1 MAGFYTA
8 LIDPA
13 PTIQWPA
20 LSPPCTAAS
29 AATFLVPLLVVAVVV
44 GLIQT
49 IFSVQESSISFLPKL
64 AALMLVTAIAGEGL
78 MLGLADYLERGLTD
92 MVGAI
97 R

>member
-1 MAGFYTA
+1 MTGTAPDDVMLGDLAREAVLLFAG
-8 LIDPA
+8 
-13 PTIQWPA
+13 
-20 LSPPCTAAS
+20 S
-29 AATFLVPLLVVAVVV
+29 AALFLVPLLVVAIIV

-64 AALMLVTAIAGEGL
+64 VALVMVTAIAGEGL

-97 R
+97 H

>member
-1 MAGFYTA
+1 MNGITPQPDDVMLADLAREAVLLFAG
-8 LIDPA
+8 
-13 PTIQWPA
+13 
-20 LSPPCTAAS
+20 S
-29 AATFLVPLLVVAVVV
+29 AALFLVPLLVMAVLV

-64 AALMLVTAIAGEGL
+64 AALLMVTAIAGEGL

>member
-1 MAGFYTA
+1 MN
-8 LIDPA
+8 A
-13 PTIQWPA
+13 PDDVMLA
-20 LSPPCTAAS
+20 DLAREAVLLFAAS

-44 GLIQT
+44 GLVQT

-64 AALMLVTAIAGEGL
+64 AALVLVTGIAGESL

>member
-1 MAGFYTA
+1 MNSLA
-8 LIDPA
+8 PA
-13 PTIQWPA
+13 PDDVMLA
-20 LSPPCTAAS
+20 DLAREAVLLFAGTAAL
-29 AATFLVPLLVVAVVV
+29 FLLPLLVVAIVV

-64 AALMLVTAIAGEGL
+64 AALVLVLAVAGEAT
-78 MLGLADYLERGLTD
+78 MAGLADYLTTGLTD